1 MRRLIRPI
9 TIQGKIRLFSL
20 MFYLATANVVF
31 TQNKPPTA
39 VSRTLQTQ
47 NFAADTKKTLKA
59 SINALQ
65 DLDYTID
72 VLNSDVGLITASRT
86 TEQKKAEVSSD
97 GVDPG
102 PSSQNNKFDEE
113 IDAEEAAKKEQA
125 QTCVKIFGVA
135 VVAVFFVVLLS
146 AIFGDKD
153 DDDDDDDDD
162 RPSSSSSSSGWRRSS
177 RSSHSS
183 NKTVNNYYQ
192 DNSPKGPR
200 IYRYKVTIN
209 IDESGPDNTNVRV
222 SASGELE
229 GNSAYGEYKFSFRN
243 VVNQMEDIPFGWV
256 RVSSAMT
263 VKKNIADFSIPLLA
277 KTALSVGVG
286 VNSHSSTPRASVSMV
301 RDLLDTDD
309 LTAGFDPNSLEDEL
323 IDYLKENKIDNS
335 GTHLQLGLRFKILVI
350 DSHLNFRYNMT
361 EDVYKGEKGFTE
373 VQFKLGMAF

>member
-9 TIQGKIRLFSL
+9 TMQGKIRLFSL

-102 PSSQNNKFDEE
+102 PSSQNNKFDGE

-162 RPSSSSSSSGWRRSS
+162 DRPSSPSSSSGWRRSS

-183 NKTVNNYYQ
+183 HKTVNNYYQ

-209 IDESGPDNTNVRV
+209 IDKSGPNNTNVRV

-229 GNSAYGEYKFSFRN
+229 QDG
-243 VVNQMEDIPFGWV
+243 
-256 RVSSAMT
+256 
-263 VKKNIADFSIPLLA
+263 
-277 KTALSVGVG
+277 
-286 VNSHSSTPRASVSMV
+286 
-301 RDLLDTDD
+301 
-309 LTAGFDPNSLEDEL
+309 
-323 IDYLKENKIDNS
+323 
-335 GTHLQLGLRFKILVI
+335 KILESGGI
-350 DSHLNFRYNMT
+350 YEPEF
-361 EDVYKGEKGFTE
+361 
-373 VQFKLGMAF
+373 FKRFFASMNKSIFLDENLPAN